1 MVLSSNIILST
12 LTKFYHIKFK
22 RNFKENAIIFSF
34 LIAQRSENFSYLYLS
49 KTITEFKEEYYM
61 GSFGG
66 FEVLIVLL
74 VILLFFGAKRIPELA
89 RGIGQGITEFRKA
102 SDEIKKELE
111 QGQKEGYSPEQKAN
125 EQKAPE
131 QKENTEEKKQD

>member
-1 MVLSSNIILST
+1 M
-12 LTKFYHIKFK
+12 F
-22 RNFKENAIIFSF
+22 
-34 LIAQRSENFSYLYLS
+34 
-49 KTITEFKEEYYM
+49 

-66 FEVLIVLL
+66 FEVLIILL

-111 QGQKEGYSPEQKAN
+111 QGQKEGFDSST
-125 EQKAPE
+125 
-131 QKENTEEKKQD
+131 KEDVQTKKQD

>member
-1 MVLSSNIILST
+1 
-12 LTKFYHIKFK
+12 
-22 RNFKENAIIFSF
+22 
-34 LIAQRSENFSYLYLS
+34 
-49 KTITEFKEEYYM
+49 M

-111 QGQKEGYSPEQKAN
+111 QGQQEGY
-125 EQKAPE
+125 APE
-131 QKENTEEKKQD
+131 QKENVEQKENIEEKKQD